1 VSWSD
6 ARLRANRTRR
16 ARLAAT
22 TALLALGALAAP
34 GATQAASGVTYY
46 AAPGGSGDCS
56 SVAAACSLS
65 TALNDAGNNAGGDNV
80 TIDLAAGT
88 YTGATT
94 IPNGGSEASL
104 TLAGSEV
111 SATILNGAGATTL
124 KVNATSQSL
133 VVTLADL
140 TLENGS
146 SGSGSGGNLDVTGGA
161 TVDALDDAFVAGS
174 SGSVAVTS
182 GALQVRDSTIT
193 GSSGAP
199 AVVDDSGAAAAVY
212 GSTITGNSGGGL
224 VVDAGGAQLTLG
236 ADLLG
241 TNNGA
246 DCATPS
252 GTISDA
258 GYNYSDDATCPGTGT
273 SHNAQTNLPVGALA
287 SNGGGTQTES
297 VTPASA
303 AYDVIPAGATVGS
316 GPFCSGADQ
325 RGEPRAQGPAGACS
339 AGAYQYAPP
348 VVTGVSP
355 TASVEPGLPVT
366 LTGYG
371 LLDVTS
377 ADFGSTAAT
386 ITSETAGSLSLEVPL
401 SLALGSQPITLT
413 NPDGHT
419 VVSFSAVANPTVGTS
434 LLPPGQYEVA
444 YSQALAVSG
453 GGGPYTYSLTSGSLP
468 GGLTLASSGVVSGTP
483 TRAGGAAFG
492 VTVTDANGV
501 SSPGFTVSLVIATPV
516 ISIDSARIKLNG
528 SSLAVMLSC
537 AGAPCRGIAS
547 LTEPAKTRV
556 NGKIKVIAVVLAS
569 ARYSLT
575 SGQRDTV
582 TLVLTPTGR
591 HALKHVKQH
600 SRKETLT
607 ATAAA
612 ATTETSTVLVS

>member
-94 IPNGGSEASL
+94 IPNGSEASL
-104 TLAGSEV
+104 TLAGNAV
-111 SATILNGAGATTL
+111 SPTTL
-124 KVNATSQSL
+124 QGSGGTTLS
-133 VVTLADL
+133 VTASVSVAVTVERL
-140 TLENGS
+140 TLT
-146 SGSGSGGNLDVTGGA
+146 GGNLDASGGA
-161 TVDALDDAFVAGS
+161 PIDAIDDTFTSGTSGAVVVS
-174 SGSVAVTS
+174 SGSLV
-182 GALQVRDSTIT
+182 VRDSTIA
-193 GSSGAP
+193 GNSSGAGL
-199 AVVDDSGAAAAVY
+199 VDENGGTTAAVY
-212 GSTITGNSGGGL
+212 GSTITGNGGDG
-224 VVDAGGAQLTLG
+224 VMEAGGAQLTLG
-236 ADLLG
+236 ADLLAS
-241 TNNGA
+241 NGGS
-246 DCATPS
+246 DCS

-273 SHNAQTNLPVGALA
+273 SRNAQSTNLPVGALA

-303 AYDVIPAGATVGS
+303 AYDVIPAGATVAS

-401 SLALGSQPITLT
+401 SLALGSQPIALT

-419 VVSFSAVANPTVGTS
+419 VVSFSAVAGPTIGTS

-468 GGLTLASSGVVSGTP
+468 VGLTLASSGVVSGTP

-501 SSPGFTVSLVIATPV
+501 SSPSFTVSLVIATPV

-537 AGAPCRGIAS
+537 AGAPCRGIAN

-591 HALKHVKQH
+591 HALRHVKQH
-600 SRKETLT
+600 SRKETLA